1 MEVYLLV
8 AVFLLGVATLAAVLL
23 SRRGSAG
30 SAAGAELSALAAQAA
45 ALEKSLERVE
55 RALHEEMALG
65 RREASDVAQRGR
77 EELSGSLK
85 QFQDSV
91 LARVAEIAGLQA
103 SQLEAFAKQLGA
115 ATQANQQ
122 SLESLRQT
130 IDSRLTEQF
139 SAFAQQLAQLTE
151 SNRASLEELRQTLE
165 RKLTQLATEA
175 GASAAQTREELAKRL
190 KEFSDAFAQRSSEIA
205 AQQKTQLQLFA
216 DSLAKLTTT
225 NEQKLE
231 GLRQTI
237 ELKLGELQKD
247 NAAKLEQMRLTV
259 DEKLHATLE
268 TRLGESFKLVS
279 DRLEL
284 VHKGLGEMQHLAS
297 GVGDLKKVL
306 SNIKTRGTWGEVQL
320 GNLLSQLLTPDQ
332 FAQNVQVNPASGERV
347 EFAVKLPGR
356 GSDDRCIWLP
366 IDAKFPQE
374 DYQRLVDA
382 SERGDADAVTASVT
396 ALEARVCGEA
406 KKIREKYICP
416 PHTTDF
422 AVLFLPTEGLFAEV
436 LRRPGLCDGL
446 LHDHRV
452 VVTGPTT
459 LAAVL
464 SSLQMGFR
472 TLAIEKRSSEVWQVL
487 SAVKTEF
494 SKFGEV
500 LEKVDKKLHEASNVI
515 SDAKVR
521 KRAVERQLKEV
532 ASAPEDTLQL
542 EPLQLE

>member
-1 MEVYLLV
+1 
-8 AVFLLGVATLAAVLL
+8 
-23 SRRGSAG
+23 
-30 SAAGAELSALAAQAA
+30 
-45 ALEKSLERVE
+45 
-55 RALHEEMALG
+55 
-65 RREASDVAQRGR
+65 
-77 EELSGSLK
+77 
-85 QFQDSV
+85 
-91 LARVAEIAGLQA
+91 
-103 SQLEAFAKQLGA
+103 
-115 ATQANQQ
+115 
-122 SLESLRQT
+122 
-130 IDSRLTEQF
+130 
-139 SAFAQQLAQLTE
+139 
-151 SNRASLEELRQTLE
+151 
-165 RKLTQLATEA
+165 
-175 GASAAQTREELAKRL
+175 
-190 KEFSDAFAQRSSEIA
+190 
-205 AQQKTQLQLFA
+205 
-216 DSLAKLTTT
+216 
-225 NEQKLE
+225 
-231 GLRQTI
+231 
-237 ELKLGELQKD
+237 
-247 NAAKLEQMRLTV
+247 
-259 DEKLHATLE
+259 
-268 TRLGESFKLVS
+268 
-279 DRLEL
+279 
-284 VHKGLGEMQHLAS
+284 
-297 GVGDLKKVL
+297 
-306 SNIKTRGTWGEVQL
+306 VQL